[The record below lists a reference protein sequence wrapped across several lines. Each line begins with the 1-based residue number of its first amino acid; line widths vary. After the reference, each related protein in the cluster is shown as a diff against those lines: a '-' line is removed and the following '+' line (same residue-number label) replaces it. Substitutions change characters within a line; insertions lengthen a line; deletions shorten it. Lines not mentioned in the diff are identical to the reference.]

1 MITSYKKAKEDVLK
15 CYDEFLEIVN
25 EAKMSHDDT
34 SLKALASQA
43 ENIKEDRFCLMIA
56 GEAKSGKS
64 TFINAYLGTEILP
77 MDVKQCTS
85 SVVEICYGKEF
96 RLNATYADGRKDK
109 ITGHDNIKAFL
120 TKNAAL
126 DDEYRDI
133 PITTI
138 NNEIIIKY
146 KDKKIKEPIIKDL
159 LEGVKT
165 ENIHRLSEE
174 DYNNKIRKYIK
185 NKQPKWKDIVVKISI
200 EYPFENENL
209 RGIRII
215 DSPGV
220 NAAGKVGDLTSK
232 YIECADAIMFLRPI
246 TGIAIEANSFKDFL
260 ESKSVDRNKNAM
272 FLVLTRSASESEET
286 IERAYEEFVNIFGS
300 NKIDTR
306 HGIVK
311 DQIIPVDSKAQIYFN
326 KFYKMSTEEIKA
338 EIKELSK
345 GKKAEP
351 FLKSAWFDADGE
363 KESFLKELKRYSNF
377 NTIEQ
382 ALNRFGRKAQF
393 IMISQFLKRMIKVYE
408 KIEVRTNDNIKNY
421 SLKAQDPQ
429 KLAKKIEETKNA
441 LTDIENKMNIVADEI
456 LTKYSASTSKGIISQ
471 RAEEVVN
478 KYSNDIKNIKG
489 TSNSSL
495 EELEKLSYRQIDILT
510 EFEEELQKKV
520 VTECNKAL
528 TTLSNEN
535 SLEFI
540 TLKPDFSKEVVDNIK
555 ESMKGESEETYT
567 YTTGK
572 TFKETHTA
580 SIFSQDKY
588 YNLVKKS
595 IKTRIDVIKNQVI
608 DDLRLFVGKT
618 INTYIDELKK
628 NSDDKKQ
635 ELMKIKNEEK
645 TAKEIQEIIRSLK
658 LLLDSIEPQKK
669 LIKELKDGIDGNV

>member
-109 ITGHDNIKAFL
+109 ITGYDNIKAFL

-185 NKQPKWKDIVVKISI
+185 NKHPKWKDIVVKISI

-246 TGIAIEANSFKDFL
+246 TGVAIEANSFKDFL

-338 EIKELSK
+338 EIKGLSK

-351 FLKSAWFDADGE
+351 FLKSAWFDADCE

-489 TSNSSL
+489 TSNYSL

-580 SIFSQDKY
+580 SRFSQDRY

>member
-1 MITSYKKAKEDVLK
+1 MITNYKNAKEDALK
-15 CYDEFLEIVN
+15 CYNEFLKIVN
-25 EAKMSHDDT
+25 EAKMSPDDT

-109 ITGHDNIKAFL
+109 IVGHDNIKAFL

-185 NKQPKWKDIVVKISI
+185 NKQHKWKDIVVKISI

-246 TGIAIEANSFKDFL
+246 TGVAIEANSFKDFL

-351 FLKSAWFDADGE
+351 FLKSAWFDADEE

-393 IMISQFLKRMIKVYE
+393 IMLSQFLKRMIKVYE
-408 KIEVRTNDNIKNY
+408 KIELRTKDNIKNY

-429 KLAKKIEETKNA
+429 KLAKKIEETKKA

-456 LTKYSASTSKGIISQ
+456 LTKYSASTSKGLISQ
-471 RAEEVVN
+471 RAEEVVK

-510 EFEEELQKKV
+510 EFEEELQKKI

-528 TTLSNEN
+528 VTLSNEN

-555 ESMKGESEETYT
+555 ESMKGEAEETYT

-580 SIFSQDKY
+580 SRFSQDRY

-595 IKTRIDVIKNQVI
+595 IKARIDVIKNQVI
-608 DDLRLFVGKT
+608 DDLRLFVDKT

-645 TAKEIQEIIRSLK
+645 TAKEIQEIIRTLK

>member
-1 MITSYKKAKEDVLK
+1 
-15 CYDEFLEIVN
+15 
-25 EAKMSHDDT
+25 
-34 SLKALASQA
+34 
-43 ENIKEDRFCLMIA
+43 
-56 GEAKSGKS
+56 
-64 TFINAYLGTEILP
+64 
-77 MDVKQCTS
+77 
-85 SVVEICYGKEF
+85 
-96 RLNATYADGRKDK
+96 
-109 ITGHDNIKAFL
+109 
-120 TKNAAL
+120 
-126 DDEYRDI
+126 
-133 PITTI
+133 
-138 NNEIIIKY
+138 
-146 KDKKIKEPIIKDL
+146 
-159 LEGVKT
+159 
-165 ENIHRLSEE
+165 
-174 DYNNKIRKYIK
+174 
-185 NKQPKWKDIVVKISI
+185 
-200 EYPFENENL
+200 
-209 RGIRII
+209 
-215 DSPGV
+215 
-220 NAAGKVGDLTSK
+220 
-232 YIECADAIMFLRPI
+232 
-246 TGIAIEANSFKDFL
+246 
-260 ESKSVDRNKNAM
+260 
-272 FLVLTRSASESEET
+272 
-286 IERAYEEFVNIFGS
+286 
-300 NKIDTR
+300 
-306 HGIVK
+306 
-311 DQIIPVDSKAQIYFN
+311 
-326 KFYKMSTEEIKA
+326 MSTEEIKA